1 MRLFK
6 VHLKKLATWFSTHF
20 PSCYNDDHGT
30 NPVIRGVLFY
40 LVGLLLGALF
50 WKYVLDNIGLPLSV
64 HFVLGLGI
72 SVLLGKDCEIEICAI
87 LN

>member
-1 MRLFK
+1 MQFLK
-6 VHLKKLATWFSTHF
+6 VHLTKLLTWFRTNF
-20 PSCYNDDHGT
+20 PSCCNDDHGT

-72 SVLLGKDCEIEICAI
+72 SILLGNCCEIEIRSI